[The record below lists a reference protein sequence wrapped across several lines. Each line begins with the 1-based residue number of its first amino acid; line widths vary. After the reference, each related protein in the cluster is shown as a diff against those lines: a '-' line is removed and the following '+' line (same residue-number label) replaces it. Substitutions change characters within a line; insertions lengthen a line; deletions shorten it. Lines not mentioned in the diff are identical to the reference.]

1 MPISARPPRSRGQ
14 ALGLSKPVLSACK
27 AVEGGRSFFWRCKKN
42 EQGFDRLSTNG
53 LYLTFRQT
61 FFDMLTPMMRGSRVK
76 MLVVRPDSSEL
87 RKASVIGVEL
97 KARKRV
103 V

>member
-27 AVEGGRSFFWRCKKN
+27 AVEGGRSFFWRCKKK

-53 LYLTFRQT
+53 LYLTFRRN
-61 FFDMLTPMMRGSRVK
+61 FFEMLTPMMRGSRVQQ
-76 MLVVRPDSSEL
+76 LVVGPESSEV
-87 RKASVIGVEL
+87 KIGSASYRE
-97 KARKRV
+97 RV
-103 V
+103 CQYV